1 MGVFLE
7 QLVNGLTIGSFYA
20 LVALGYS
27 MVYGVMKLINF
38 AHGDLFAL
46 GSYVGYAVLVYGS
59 CIITRTF
66 GVWAGMAIAMACAFL
81 LVGAAGLAMER
92 IAYRPVTAA
101 GRLPLVV
108 SALGVSIFLENA
120 IMAIWGPRYQAYPAT
135 VVPSVSWNIMG
146 LRVTAMQSFIL
157 LFSLFLMAMLYYIVQ
172 KTRFGAAIRATAL
185 DREMATML
193 GVDVDAV
200 IRFIF
205 FLGPAL
211 GGMAGI
217 MNGMYYRQ
225 ISFAMGWNYGLKAF
239 TATILGGIGNIPAA
253 MVGGLLLG
261 ILEMLG
267 AAYISSAWKDVFTF
281 LVLILV
287 LIVRPTGL
295 VGERIAEKV

>member
-1 MGVFLE
+1 
-7 QLVNGLTIGSFYA
+7 
-20 LVALGYS
+20 
-27 MVYGVMKLINF
+27 
-38 AHGDLFAL
+38 
-46 GSYVGYAVLVYGS
+46 
-59 CIITRTF
+59 
-66 GVWAGMAIAMACAFL
+66 MAIAMACAFL

-135 VVPSVSWNIMG
+135 VVPSVSWNIAG
-146 LRVTAMQSFIL
+146 LRITAMQSFIL

>member
-1 MGVFLE
+1 
-7 QLVNGLTIGSFYA
+7 
-20 LVALGYS
+20 
-27 MVYGVMKLINF
+27 
-38 AHGDLFAL
+38 
-46 GSYVGYAVLVYGS
+46 
-59 CIITRTF
+59 
-66 GVWAGMAIAMACAFL
+66 
-81 LVGAAGLAMER
+81 
-92 IAYRPVTAA
+92 
-101 GRLPLVV
+101 
-108 SALGVSIFLENA
+108 
-120 IMAIWGPRYQAYPAT
+120 
-135 VVPSVSWNIMG
+135 MG

-193 GVDVDAV
+193 GVDVDVV

-211 GGMAGI
+211 GGIAGI